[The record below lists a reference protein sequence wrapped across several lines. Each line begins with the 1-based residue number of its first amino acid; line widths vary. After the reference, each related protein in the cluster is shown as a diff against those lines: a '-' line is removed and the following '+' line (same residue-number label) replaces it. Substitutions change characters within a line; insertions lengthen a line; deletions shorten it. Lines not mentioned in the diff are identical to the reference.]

1 MAVEFDNKVDSGD
14 NAYNGQLHFVTGAQN
29 LAAGS
34 ADVPI
39 SAAITGGRVCCSYH
53 PTGFVS
59 ANAGFLTA
67 RINLTTHV
75 IELRSSNGA
84 DANLVVFQA
93 FVVP

>member
-1 MAVEFDNKVDSGD
+1 MGLELDSKVDSGD
-14 NAYNGQLHFVTGAQN
+14 NGYNGQLHVLDGAEN

-39 SAAITGGRVCCSYH
+39 PVGITGGRVVASYH

-67 RINLTTHV
+67 RINPATHV
-75 IELRSSNGA
+75 IELRSSNVA
-84 DANLVVFQA
+84 DTNLVVFQA
-93 FVVP
+93 FVTP